1 MRLDEAIRSGKR
13 FGHLGSGWHEPPV
26 RDGDKRYWTAA
37 DVLATDWEVER
48 EPRWWIVHVDSMG
61 LRLCNGN
68 PDCESCY
75 TAPIRVR
82 EVIE

>member
-1 MRLDEAIRSGKR
+1 MRLDEALRSRKR

-48 EPRWWIVHVDSMG
+48 EPREWVVCVDV
-61 LRLCNGN
+61 LRKENMADGHKACK
-68 PDCESCY
+68 
-75 TAPIRVR
+75 IRVR
-82 EVIE
+82 EVMNES